1 MSNLRYQLRK
11 LLDILKWIKSML
23 RLPVRLF
30 AWILLFIFGK
40 DNRPPNLPRDDYDEG
55 GLLELQ
61 RPERKAQRV
70 VEAWIMVDEE
80 DRRHDTN
87 NSPFPLTRAERIF
100 LDRIDTDDEE
110 EIVGA
115 CHCLNAEISTCTHC
129 DSVYC

>member
-80 DRRHDTN
+80 TKWIWRARHFRRRTGGTTQTIAH
-87 NSPFPLTRAERIF
+87 FP
-100 LDRIDTDDEE
+100 
-110 EIVGA
+110 
-115 CHCLNAEISTCTHC
+115 
-129 DSVYC
+129 